1 MLTPGCRSRAFP
13 AASVPLVSAQRFL
26 RTRTEVAIAMPQF
39 FLRQEMR
46 ERRQHDDGANHVDEE
61 SEYQQHAHVALEL
74 QPREDPQCDTDRQS
88 DAGDR
93 KSTRLNSS
101 H

>member
-1 MLTPGCRSRAFP
+1 MRIRDWSSDVCSSDL
-13 AASVPLVSAQRFL
+13 RFL

-74 QPREDPQCDTDRQS
+74 QPREDPQCDTDRQT
-88 DAGDR
+88 DAGEQR
-93 KSTRLNSS
+93 RFARARHSVVWGTSV
-101 H
+101 